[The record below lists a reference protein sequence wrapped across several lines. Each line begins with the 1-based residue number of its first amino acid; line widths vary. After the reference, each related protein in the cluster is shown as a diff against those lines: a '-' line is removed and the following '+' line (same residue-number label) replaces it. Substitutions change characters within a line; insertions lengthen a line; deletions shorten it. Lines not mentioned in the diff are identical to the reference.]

1 MYKYSVYGI
10 GIESQIE
17 LPSASEISQDTEN
30 KIQIIENEIEEYN
43 EIQEYIINSP
53 KEDEAGNPLWYT
65 GKIRKDVSLFD
76 IKNVGFFKV
85 EYGNKIFYKK
95 TCNIEKY
102 NLEQWIL
109 NMCVPI
115 AMMQNDEIILHG
127 SGLLTDS
134 HTMLISGRSGS
145 GKSTLA
151 NALIDLGLG
160 FVSDDSVKVEIK
172 DGSPYATGS
181 YPLRKLCSDTVD
193 WYAKNPENMI
203 EINDGGRQKFA
214 LKMKEDTQKKNKF
227 KSLVILEA
235 SDCES
240 VNIREV
246 KGTQKINYL
255 IECLYKKDSYYEM
268 GFSSRILKTC
278 LLIAAGLEMY
288 VIERPKNKMTVME
301 QIQCLKNKGLVFGEI
316 SL

>member
-1 MYKYSVYGI
+1 
-10 GIESQIE
+10 
-17 LPSASEISQDTEN
+17 
-30 KIQIIENEIEEYN
+30 
-43 EIQEYIINSP
+43 
-53 KEDEAGNPLWYT
+53 
-65 GKIRKDVSLFD
+65 
-76 IKNVGFFKV
+76 
-85 EYGNKIFYKK
+85 
-95 TCNIEKY
+95 
-102 NLEQWIL
+102 
-109 NMCVPI
+109 
-115 AMMQNDEIILHG
+115 MMQNDEIILHG

-246 KGTQKINYL
+246 KGTQKINYI

-268 GFSSRILKTC
+268 GFSSRVLKTC